1 MRASPGCSSR
11 TALRRNSVA
20 VADLH
25 AARAERLA
33 LALSAVIALAIAVLT
48 LMPGEA
54 VPDAPGGDKVH
65 HFVAFGALVLPVVVV
80 RPRHALWA
88 VPLAIGYGGA
98 IELIQPHVGR
108 HGEWADAV
116 ANALGA
122 CMGAALGWGLHRGA
136 RLWLGR

>member
-1 MRASPGCSSR
+1 MAPAGIDAAR
-11 TALRRNSVA
+11 
-20 VADLH
+20 

-33 LALSAVIALAIAVLT
+33 LALSGVIAVAIAVLT
-48 LMPGEA
+48 LMPA
-54 VPDAPGGDKVH
+54 PSLPAAPGGDKLH
-65 HFVAFGALVLPVVVV
+65 HFVAFGALVLPVVAV
-80 RPRHALWA
+80 RPRQALWA
-88 VPLAIGYGGA
+88 VPVAIGYGGA

-136 RLWLGR
+136 RLLTGR